1 MSEGSAMATAVVHDT
16 PLWGEYT
23 VSRSRMGAYCD
34 FLAIIPAHRYGR
46 DRGVVASFLG
56 PDTAVRGILAV
67 ASDGR
72 GDISFRTDDGTD
84 EHRGDQVALVAVHG
98 QRQRMVKVGEGVT
111 HGIASAH
118 TDFRDLEEGKTEIVV
133 TALDGDLS
141 SAVWRV
147 LWDAT
152 ALPLASEWAGALPAI
167 LAREG
172 VLHIA
177 TIHRAK
183 SFAHPD
189 AQVATLNVEPVRL
202 ANILSEAVRS
212 GELVI
217 PEPTITYDSESIPS
231 QLDDYLVEHGPAI
244 LRYLGQALPAR
255 HGADDSDDPRI
266 RALTRSPFP
275 AQGMVMQ
282 GLAKAVAAEGAVI
295 LSGEMGVGKTLMMA
309 GVAYLRHPGPFRA
322 LVICPPHLVRKW
334 AREVEGTIPGSR
346 VEIVRSFSELVRL
359 RQLMGTK
366 PVGPEFYVMAR
377 SRMARSASLAFGGV
391 PARLR
396 GELAAEFGTDF
407 MAYRCPDCGEFLFTR
422 TEEAGGDASVQV
434 WTAAFVKAIRKS
446 NERCPACKA
455 ILWAPDVDADGNR
468 KAYFAGT
475 TGHAPSDKRYF
486 RPYQFVKKHLGGL
499 FDTLIVDEVHEYKG
513 DTNRGSAMGTL
524 AAGCGEVIMGTG
536 TILGGYASHLAYI
549 LFRTNAS
556 KLIAAGFN
564 FGELQAWI
572 ERYGTVE
579 KVYRLSDDRGKTGKA
594 STANKAEVHERPG
607 VSPSVFADFLL
618 PMMATI
624 SLEDLRLAL
633 PEFDE
638 DVIPVDMTPELK
650 AAYRQ
655 TVEPLESY
663 IKNHRFEGADPGFRY
678 QPALN
683 VLNRLYPDQPFASAY
698 KPVLSHVD
706 PGTVIT
712 TPVGLSEDVV
722 YPKELALVE
731 EVKGQV
737 DQGRRVLV
745 YVEDTVTRNI
755 TGRLQRIL
763 TDAIPGL
770 NVVLLPASVSPE
782 KREDWFEKA
791 VARGA
796 QVAIVHPGL
805 VETGLDLIAFPTI
818 VFYQTTFN
826 LFRMRQASRRSWRI
840 GQPLPV
846 RVRHIY
852 YRDTYQEKA
861 ITLMGR
867 KLYASLALEG
877 RFGGSALLEMAE
889 AEVQDGTKLAKQLAG
904 SLRGDDIWDRLR
916 AKRAAGALSVP
927 SQQPSV
933 TSVARPPLRVLPELG
948 AGLPMGRR
956 GSVQPGGAEQL
967 SLFG

>member
-1 MSEGSAMATAVVHDT
+1 MATATVHEA
-16 PLWGEYT
+16 PLWGEYS

-34 FLAIIPAHRYGR
+34 FLALTPDRYGR
-46 DRGVVASFLG
+46 DRAVVASFLG

-67 ASDGR
+67 ASEGR
-72 GDISFRTDDGTD
+72 EDISFRTDDGTED
-84 EHRGDQVALVAVHG
+84 HCGDQVVQVAVHG
-98 QRQRMVKVGEGVT
+98 QRQRMVKLGEGIT

-118 TDFRDLEEGKTEIVV
+118 TDFRDLEEGKSEIVV
-133 TALDGDLS
+133 MALDGDLS

-172 VLHIA
+172 ALRIA
-177 TIHRAK
+177 TIHRAE

-189 AQVATLNVEPVRL
+189 AQVATLNVDPTRL
-202 ANILSEAVRS
+202 GAILSEAVRT
-212 GELVI
+212 GELTI
-217 PEPTITYDSESIPS
+217 PRPSIPYDSESIPG

-255 HGADDSDDPRI
+255 HSAEDEDDPRI
-266 RALTRSPFP
+266 EALTRSPFP
-275 AQGMVMQ
+275 AQGLVMQ
-282 GLAKAVAAEGAVI
+282 GLAKAIAAEGAVI

-309 GVAYLRHPGPFRA
+309 GVAYLRHQGPFRA

-359 RQLMGTK
+359 RRLMGTK

-396 GELAAEFGTDF
+396 GELAVEFGTAF
-407 MAYRCPDCGEFLFTR
+407 MAYRCPDCGEFLVTT
-422 TEEAGGDASVQV
+422 TEDEGGDASLQV
-434 WTAAFVKAIRKS
+434 WTAAFVRTIRKS
-446 NERCPACKA
+446 NERCPSCKA
-455 ILWAPDVDADGNR
+455 ILWAPDVDANANR
-468 KAYFAGT
+468 EAFLKRAQ
-475 TGHAPSDKRYF
+475 GHVPSDKRYF

-524 AAGCGEVIMGTG
+524 AAGCGEVLMGTG

-564 FGELQAWI
+564 FGEVQAWI

-638 DVIPVDMTPELK
+638 DVIPVEMTPELK

-655 TVEPLESY
+655 TIEPLEAY
-663 IKNHRFEGADPGFRY
+663 IKNNRFGHEDPGFRY

-698 KPVLSHVD
+698 KPVLSHLD
-706 PGTVIT
+706 PSVVIT
-712 TPVGLSEDVV
+712 TPVGLPESVV
-722 YPKELALVE
+722 YPKELVLVE

-745 YVEDTVTRNI
+745 YIEDTVTRDI

-770 NVVLLPASVSPE
+770 NVMLLPASVNPE

-791 VARGA
+791 VGRGV
-796 QVAIVHPGL
+796 QVVIVHPGL
-805 VETGLDLIAFPTI
+805 VETGLDLIDFPTI

-852 YRDTYQEKA
+852 YKDTYQEKA

-904 SLRGDDIWDRLR
+904 SLKGEDVWDRLR
-916 AKRAAGALSVP
+916 AKRTAVEGSMAQEPPAVP
-927 SQQPSV
+927 
-933 TSVARPPLRVLPELG
+933 TAPPTLRVLPALTV
-948 AGLPMGRR
+948 GLPMGRR
-956 GSVQPGGAEQL
+956 GSDQAGAAEQL